1 MSRPAAVVLV
11 ILSSLT
17 LHSGLGSPAIG
28 MPTPVVP
35 QRATAV
41 AARSIPSAA
50 AEFVPSTLPPQP
62 ATTPMPLPEGGT
74 MIGGSDEQQDMVDRA
89 LQRYVTSGLELPPL
103 RFELHAG
110 TEPCGGNRG
119 FFSPSS
125 EPWTIGIC
133 TTDELPILHEIG
145 HAWAEHTLSDAD
157 QNAYV
162 EHQGLAS
169 WNDPETRWR
178 DRGSEDAANTLAWG
192 FLTMPIR
199 GMPSDGPLAE
209 KAEAFR
215 LLTGLSAPRIE
226 R

>member
-1 MSRPAAVVLV
+1 MRRPAPVILL
-11 ILSSLT
+11 ILSSLA
-17 LHSGLGSPAIG
+17 LHSGLGSPAVAV
-28 MPTPVVP
+28 PTPVVP
-35 QRATAV
+35 QKTTTV
-41 AARSIPSAA
+41 VARSLPPAA
-50 AEFVPSTLPPQP
+50 AEVAPSTLPVQP
-62 ATTPMPLPEGGT
+62 APKSPPNGGT
-74 MIGGSDEQQDMVDRA
+74 MIGGSDEQQGIVSRS
-89 LQRYVTSGLELPPL
+89 LQRYRASGLELPPL
-103 RFELHAG
+103 RFELHAD

-157 QNAYV
+157 RAAYV
-162 EHQGLAS
+162 EHQNMVS
-169 WNDPETRWR
+169 WNDPETRWC

-192 FLTMPIR
+192 FLTTPIR

-209 KAEAFR
+209 RAEAFR
-215 LLTGLSAPRIE
+215 ILTGLSAPRIE